1 MGQGHL
7 FQKLRL
13 LDHPV
18 LINDFFQTKHWHIP
32 TIVHPNVD
40 KATDKVAKMEVD
52 KLADMVADME
62 VDKNPEIL
70 VYWAKAV

>member
-1 MGQGHL
+1 M
-7 FQKLRL
+7 
-13 LDHPV
+13 
-18 LINDFFQTKHWHIP
+18 LINEFFQTKHWHIP

-52 KLADMVADME
+52 NLGDMVADME